1 MFNKEEK
8 EEIIESPKKIKNLK
22 NFYQKEDENTN
33 NLSSKYIEINAEHQI
48 NNQFS
53 SPIQKK
59 IQILGNHGIN
69 KSYEKNVN
77 IKNESKN
84 ESNIYSPYV
93 KRIDISGK
101 KVEIIKENPS
111 QNISYTSYKKVQ
123 KKFYTPSPNVIKSE
137 KLSDRFIPLN
147 KGINLME
154 KFNLTTKF
162 QKLNENNNYDDNNR
176 KEELDS
182 GNNLYNE
189 MLKTNFINEYN
200 SSSLMNKLNSSKA
213 NSTKELSCPYNK
225 VKLFS
230 WKKDNNKKKENFF
243 SNIINAQKENE
254 NILNNNNFDI
264 NLNQRKISLKPYKEL
279 PAPNLIDDF
288 YLNLLDWSQKN
299 QIAVGCSS
307 SVVLWNNNK
316 TQSETLFAYDTIED
330 ENNSENNEN
339 KYVSSLIWSEDGD
352 RLAVGNSYGQ
362 VEIYDIN
369 QKELIS
375 TFKGHSS
382 RVGVVSWNRNLISS
396 GSKDYSIITRDTRC
410 PDKEENIIKKFI
422 GHQQEVCGLKWSFDG
437 SQLASGGNDNNLMVW
452 SLHCS
457 KPLMCNSDHL
467 AAVKAIAWSPHQHNI
482 LASGGGTADR
492 TIRFWNTTNFEP
504 IFKVD
509 TGSQVCNLVFS
520 KSSNELVS
528 THGYSLNQINVWK
541 LPNMQKIKTLTGHS
555 FRVLYLSLS
564 PDGQSIVTGAGDKT
578 LKFWNIFPPFKN
590 NYNSKLFPSNK
601 DFR

>member
-1 MFNKEEK
+1 MSNIKMLNFEK
-8 EEIIESPKKIKNLK
+8 NNAIINSPKKTFNILNMLEEDKEKFNKNSYNSPDNK
-22 NFYQKEDENTN
+22 PNPQAN
-33 NLSSKYIEINAEHQI
+33 NL
-48 NNQFS
+48 FS
-53 SPIQKK
+53 SPLSKR
-59 IQILGNHGIN
+59 ILNMSESDSINRSGSGNDN
-69 KSYEKNVN
+69 NNY
-77 IKNESKN
+77 
-84 ESNIYSPYV
+84 IYSPYV
-93 KRIDISGK
+93 KRIDISGNKIEIAKDNNSINTYFTSCK
-101 KVEIIKENPS
+101 KA
-111 QNISYTSYKKVQ
+111 T
-123 KKFYTPSPNVIKSE
+123 KKFYTPSPNLVKTE

-162 QKLNENNNYDDNNR
+162 QEVDENKTYNEINREENDNKDMYD
-176 KEELDS
+176 
-182 GNNLYNE
+182 E
-189 MLKTNFINEYN
+189 MLKTNFLNEYN
-200 SSSLMNKLNSSKA
+200 TTSFINKLNISKKNTNKDFTSS
-213 NSTKELSCPYNK
+213 YNK
-225 VKLFS
+225 MKLFS
-230 WKKDNNKKKENFF
+230 WKKEKNKKNENFF
-243 SNIINAQKENE
+243 YDIINAQKEND
-254 NILNNNNFDI
+254 NILNNNNYDF
-264 NLNQRKISLKPYKEL
+264 NLAQRKISIKPYKEL
-279 PAPNLIDDF
+279 PAPNLMDDF
-288 YLNLLDWSQKN
+288 YLNLLDWSSKN

-307 SVVLWNNNK
+307 SLILWNNNK
-316 TQSETLFAYDTIED
+316 TQSETLFTYDINE
-330 ENNSENNEN
+330 ENNDNENNENNN

-352 RLAVGNSYGQ
+352 RLAVGNSFGF

-369 QKELIS
+369 KKELITS
-375 TFKGHSS
+375 FKDHLN

-396 GSKDYSIITRDTRC
+396 GSKDYSIITRDIRC
-410 PDKEENIIKKFI
+410 KNNNENIIRRFL

-452 SLHCS
+452 SLHS
-457 KPLMCNSDHL
+457 NRPLMCNNDHL

-492 TIRFWNTTNFEP
+492 TIRFWNTNNFEN
-504 IFKVD
+504 IFKID

-541 LPNMQKIKTLTGHS
+541 LPNMQKMATLTGHS

>member
-1 MFNKEEK
+1 MSDFYDKNDLQ
-8 EEIIESPKKIKNLK
+8 IQSPKKVKNILVQ
-22 NFYQKEDENTN
+22 NTKEDENVTN
-33 NLSSKYIEINAEHQI
+33 MSSPKLEIKNEYHI

-53 SPIQKK
+53 SPSPKK
-59 IQILGNHGIN
+59 LFMHQNECIN
-69 KSYEKNVN
+69 KSYDKNNV
-77 IKNESKN
+77 IKNEQ
-84 ESNIYSPYV
+84 NIYSPYV
-93 KRIDISGK
+93 KRIDINGNK
-101 KVEIIKENPS
+101 LDIIKDNQTTNYS
-111 QNISYTSYKKVQ
+111 FTSNKKIQ
-123 KKFYTPSPNVIKSE
+123 KKFYTPSPNLIKSE

-162 QKLNENNNYDDNNR
+162 QELNENNDYNEPNKEEIDNN
-176 KEELDS
+176 DI
-182 GNNLYNE
+182 YNE
-189 MLKTNFINEYN
+189 MLKTNFLNEYN
-200 SSSLMNKLNSSKA
+200 SSSLINKLNSSKG
-213 NSTKELSCPYNK
+213 NNNKELSCPYSK
-225 VKLFS
+225 TKLFS
-230 WKKDNNKKKENFF
+230 WKKDKNKKNENFI
-243 SNIINAQKENE
+243 SNIISAQKENE
-254 NILNNNNFDI
+254 NILNNNNYDSSI
-264 NLNQRKISLKPYKEL
+264 NQRKINIKPYKEL

-316 TQSETLFAYDTIED
+316 TQSDMLFTYDNND
-330 ENNSENNEN
+330 ENNLQNNEN
-339 KYVSSLIWSEDGD
+339 KYVSSLIWSEDGE
-352 RLAVGNSYGQ
+352 RLAVGNSYGL
-362 VEIYDIN
+362 VEIYDVN
-369 QKELIS
+369 KKELIS

-396 GSKDYSIITRDTRC
+396 GSKDYTIITRDTRLK
-410 PDKEENIIKKFI
+410 DTDDNIIKKFL

-452 SLHCS
+452 SLHS
-457 KPLMCNSDHL
+457 NKPLMLNNDHS

-590 NYNSKLFPSNK
+590 NFNSKLFPSNK
-601 DFR
+601 DFH